1 MKIDLR
7 KIEDNFNIDLDE
19 YSKFIVTN
27 IYWESIDEC
36 EPVTYKIKGNY
47 LYIPNNF
54 FFIAFNSKPAS
65 KVLKPVK
72 TIIVGKNT
80 KGYVFIVQTELNID
94 KDYTYG
100 IYEKINEV
108 INIADAKYSDMITA
122 YKIEHI
128 IFQLPIGL
136 LDGYKENN
144 IDSDDY
150 EKDETENDYDTEVF

>member
-1 MKIDLR
+1 MKINLR

-36 EPVTYKIKGNY
+36 EPVTYKIKDNY

-72 TIIVGKNT
+72 TIIAGKNT
-80 KGYVFIVQTELNID
+80 KGNVFIVQTELDID

-100 IYEKINEV
+100 IYEKISEV
-108 INIADAKYSDMITA
+108 INIADAKYSYTITP

-128 IFQLPIGL
+128 IYQLPIGL
-136 LDGYKENN
+136 LSDCNETQ
-144 IDSDDY
+144 IDFEDCGRDELDEDY
-150 EKDETENDYDTEVF
+150 NKTFY